1 MPACWHACMRTYLHG
16 QAFLG
21 AMLMSMHK
29 TSCTYVLTC
38 RHAIC
43 TLMCNMLYACLYL
56 GMLHA
61 CLCVGILHECLCVG
75 MLHARLLSYM
85 VSVRGQTARS
95 NRAGV
100 GVGVKLRIFR
110 WVRSH
115 LCPESREQGGLMKR
129 KKRDGKS
136 NDTFPF
142 KGKQNDTEKFCDLIP
157 RLIIYSSGQHFTS
170 AIIQEFPHCSSV
182 SLSVPHCSSVF
193 LNVPQCSSVFLIV
206 PQCSSVFLSVPQCS
220 SVFLSVPH
228 CSSLF
233 LSVPQ
238 CSSVQ
243 LTVRNIINSLLRAT

>member
-1 MPACWHACMRTYLHG
+1 MLTCMHEDLLTWPSILGCNASVHAYNILYI
-16 QAFLG
+16 
-21 AMLMSMHK
+21 
-29 TSCTYVLTC
+29 CTYVQACHMYAYVQHAICMLICRHVTCMLMCRHTTWMLMC
-38 RHAIC
+38 RHATC
-43 TLMCNMLYACLYL
+43 TFAFIH
-56 GMLHA
+56 GFRE
-61 CLCVGILHECLCVG
+61 GPDRKIK
-75 MLHARLLSYM
+75 S
-85 VSVRGQTARS
+85 S
-95 NRAGV
+95 GV
-100 GVGVKLRIFR
+100 GGGAGGRIKLRIFR

-182 SLSVPHCSSVF
+182 SLSVP
-193 LNVPQCSSVFLIV
+193 QCSSL
-206 PQCSSVFLSVPQCS
+206 FLSVPQCS

-233 LSVPQ
+233 LSVPHCSSVFLIVPQ
-238 CSSVQ
+238 CSSVF
-243 LTVRNIINSLLRAT
+243 LSAAHCKKYHK